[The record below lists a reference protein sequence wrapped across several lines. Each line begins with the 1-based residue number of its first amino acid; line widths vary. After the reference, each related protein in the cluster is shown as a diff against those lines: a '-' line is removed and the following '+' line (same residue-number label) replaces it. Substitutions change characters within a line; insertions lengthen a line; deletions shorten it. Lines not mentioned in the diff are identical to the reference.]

1 MKKKVSVVIPNYNG
15 IKFIKNCLDSLRKQS
30 YEDFETIIID
40 NRSTDGSDKVIEDEY
55 PEMKLVR
62 MDKNY
67 GFSVAVNEG
76 IILSDTEFVILLNN
90 DTEVHE
96 DFVRELVCAIEKSE
110 DIFSVSSKMISF
122 NQRNIMDDAGDL
134 YTIIGWGFQRGVGQS
149 IRKFNKSK
157 EIFSACAGAAI
168 YRRKVFDEIG
178 LFDTMHFA
186 YLEDIDVGYRG
197 RIAGYK
203 NVYCPKAKV
212 YHIGSATSGSKY
224 NEFKVKLSARNN
236 IYLIYKNTPFLQ
248 EVVNFPFIAAGFAVK
263 AVFFRKMGF
272 GKAYMDGIKEGIRTM
287 HKCKKVPYKSDNL
300 ANYIEIEKELIVN
313 TYIYARDYLTRRGF

>member
-1 MKKKVSVVIPNYNG
+1 MENMVKG
-15 IKFIKNCLDSLRKQS
+15 
-30 YEDFETIIID
+30 
-40 NRSTDGSDKVIEDEY
+40 
-55 PEMKLVR
+55 
-62 MDKNY
+62 
-67 GFSVAVNEG
+67 
-76 IILSDTEFVILLNN
+76 
-90 DTEVHE
+90 
-96 DFVRELVCAIEKSE
+96 IEKSPK
-110 DIFSVSSKMISF
+110 IFSCAAKMVQF
-122 NQRNIMDDAGDL
+122 NNRELIDSAGDY
-134 YTIIGWGFQRGVGQS
+134 YTIIGCTFTKGYNKKTQY
-149 IRKFNKSK
+149 FNKDGI
-157 EIFSACAGAAI
+157 IFSSCAGAAI